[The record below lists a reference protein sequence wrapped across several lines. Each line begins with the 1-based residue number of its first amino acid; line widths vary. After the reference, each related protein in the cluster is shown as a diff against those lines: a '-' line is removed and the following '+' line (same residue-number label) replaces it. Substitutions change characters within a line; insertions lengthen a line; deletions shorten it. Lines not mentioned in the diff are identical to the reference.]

1 MSKFINTLDV
11 PMDIKFLN
19 GVVNVLIGVFILL
32 IALNGFEYFIKNR
45 MKSLNIISIKGNM
58 PHGDISSIR
67 NIVTTNISGNF
78 YSLNLLKTRQV
89 FESIPWVNQAIVK
102 RVYPNQIEVKLSEY
116 KAKAIWGAREDMKL
130 VDEVGVIFEANTE
143 DDEYDQMPQLIG
155 PEGQGKLML
164 NMYKDIST
172 AFSPKKNKLKILE
185 LNARGSWVAVLDSGA
200 RIELGRGPTI
210 DVVNRVN
217 KFSMS
222 ADQILTKLNKN
233 SMDIQY
239 VDLRHSEGYALRM
252 QGVSTVEF
260 SAESTNV
267 HH

>member
-1 MSKFINTLDV
+1 MSKFINALEV
-11 PMDIKFLN
+11 PMDIKFIN
-19 GVVNVLIGVFILL
+19 GVVSVLIGVFLFL
-32 IALNGFEYFIKNR
+32 IALSGFEYFIKNS
-45 MKSLNIISIKGNM
+45 MKSLNTISIKGNM

-78 YSLNLLKTRQV
+78 YSLNLLKTKQI
-89 FESIPWVNQAIVK
+89 FESIPWVDQAIVK

-116 KAKAIWGAREDMKL
+116 KAKAIWGARDDMKL

-164 NMYKDIST
+164 DMYKDISM
-172 AFSPKKNKLKILE
+172 AFSPIKNKLKILE
-185 LNARGSWVAVLDSGA
+185 LNTRGSWVAVLDGGA
-200 RIELGRGPTI
+200 HIELGRGPTI
-210 DVVNRVN
+210 DVIDRAS
-217 KFSMS
+217 KFSIS
-222 ADQILTKLNKN
+222 AEKMLTKLNKN

-252 QGVSTVEF
+252 QGVSTVEL
-260 SAESTNV
+260 STERV
-267 HH
+267 SLKK